1 MVSSHDDLSIGF
13 NVLHTKTS
21 YRRQT
26 ISSGLPHRFNNQP
39 SFSLPMSFNKSF
51 NKLGSAKAT
60 ASISTAKGDSVS
72 ANPTRSESEC
82 DRGHKQLINILGQFE
97 PQQDNKQWTSIEAT
111 TVSDQDLF
119 ANDDESDDDG
129 EEDDEEDD
137 GDVIENE
144 KLPLKDEP
152 IIRNEPKQIL
162 DNKPESSK
170 LAADLKP
177 RVNVSNENEDSAE
190 RDGSAIP
197 SAAKADVESITKG
210 LDNIQVG
217 PEDKSKRPTKQSSP
231 KKTLTKFDFQRFLK
245 QLRSKDCE
253 PVLKYIKSF
262 LTQFQARTWSVD
274 EQIKL
279 VKEFQQFI
287 FGKLIECKPFDK
299 LSTDEDVNN
308 TMEGL
313 EKFIMSRIY
322 NDTFPP
328 LMVEKK
334 LSPSHKEDLSKD
346 KIYHLNLKKYRWI
359 QPKHLDIHLK
369 IDSETSFVKLAGTEL
384 SKVND
389 YKSPR
394 DKIICILN
402 CCKVIFALIRQQQKI
417 HKVEENADIFVP
429 LLVFVILKCKT
440 RNLIS
445 NLSFVERFRNERF
458 LVGESSYYV
467 SSLQIAANFITTI
480 EQSLLTIS
488 AEDFAA
494 EIENNE
500 RKLKED
506 SIRRKR
512 EQKLLEEKKAQ
523 DDAQKQGLFSPLTE
537 MIAGTGKGED
547 FAPSQVL
554 KNSAGMFQQSLST
567 LFSSPSRESSPVSSS
582 VDELKTAK
590 KQSLEESKKEAKI
603 KGERE
608 TTLENLKQMF
618 PDMDAEIL
626 LDIVIAKNSNI
637 GDCIDACL
645 ELTD

>member
-1 MVSSHDDLSIGF
+1 
-13 NVLHTKTS
+13 
-21 YRRQT
+21 
-26 ISSGLPHRFNNQP
+26 
-39 SFSLPMSFNKSF
+39 MSFNKSF

-60 ASISTAKGDSVS
+60 ASVSTAKGDSVS
-72 ANPTRSESEC
+72 ANPTRSESES

-97 PQQDNKQWTSIEAT
+97 PHHDNKQWTSIEAS

-119 ANDDESDDDG
+119 ANDDDSDDDG
-129 EEDDEEDD
+129 DEDDEEEE

-144 KLPLKDEP
+144 KLPFKEGPSIAEKDEQR
-152 IIRNEPKQIL
+152 IDK
-162 DNKPESSK
+162 KPESSK
-170 LAADLKP
+170 LAAEVEP
-177 RVNVSNENEDSAE
+177 QVNVSNENEDSSE
-190 RDGSAIP
+190 PDHSAIP
-197 SAAKADVESITKG
+197 STAKEGIENITKG
-210 LDNIQVG
+210 VDSIQVKS
-217 PEDKSKRPTKQSSP
+217 ENKSKSERLTKQNSA

-287 FGKLIECKPFDK
+287 FGKLIECKPFDN

-328 LMVEKK
+328 LMVERK
-334 LSPSHKEDLSKD
+334 LSPSHREDLSRD
-346 KIYHLNLKKYRWI
+346 KIYHINLKKYRWI

-445 NLSFVERFRNERF
+445 NLSFIERFRNDRF

-500 RKLKED
+500 RKLKEE
-506 SIRRKR
+506 SIKRKR
-512 EQKLLEEKKAQ
+512 EQKILEEKKAQ
-523 DDAQKQGLFSPLTE
+523 EDAQKQGLFSPLTE

-554 KNSAGMFQQSLST
+554 KSSAGIFQQSLST

-590 KQSLEESKKEAKI
+590 KQSLEESKKEARI
-603 KGERE
+603 KSERE
-608 TTLENLKQMF
+608 TTLKNLKQMF
-618 PDMDAEIL
+618 PDMDSEIL
-626 LDIVIAKNSNI
+626 LDIAIAKNSNI

-645 ELTD
+645 ELTE